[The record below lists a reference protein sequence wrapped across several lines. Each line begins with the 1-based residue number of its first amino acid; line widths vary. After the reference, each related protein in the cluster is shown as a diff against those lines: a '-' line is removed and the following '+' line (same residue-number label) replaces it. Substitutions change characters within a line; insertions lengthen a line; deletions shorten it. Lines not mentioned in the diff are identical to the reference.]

1 VDKKLLQEA
10 IDSLNVKDVYIF
22 RANSF
27 LMPGVDPK
35 YDNSFKNLLVS
46 FKHVVVSSEIVEI
59 STGDT
64 KKVNLFRIYID
75 LGVRWKKLDEETE
88 ETIEKN
94 TAVLIETTFIA
105 EYEMVHEVTE
115 EALKEFALH
124 NASYHVWPYWREYLA
139 NQCDRMNLP
148 KITIPIMQLASNRD
162 VISSSK

>member
-1 VDKKLLQEA
+1 MDKKLLQEA

>member
-1 VDKKLLQEA
+1 MDKELLQEA

-64 KKVNLFRIYID
+64 NKVNLFRIYID

>member
-64 KKVNLFRIYID
+64 NKVNLFRIYID

-148 KITIPIMQLASNRD
+148 KITIPIIQLASNRD
-162 VISSSK
+162 ANSSSK

>member
-1 VDKKLLQEA
+1 MDKELLQEA

-46 FKHVVVSSEIVEI
+46 FKHEVVSSEIVEI

-75 LGVRWKKLDEETE
+75 LGVRWKMLDEETE
-88 ETIEKN
+88 ETFEKN

-148 KITIPIMQLASNRD
+148 KITIPIIQLASNRD
-162 VISSSK
+162 ANSSSK